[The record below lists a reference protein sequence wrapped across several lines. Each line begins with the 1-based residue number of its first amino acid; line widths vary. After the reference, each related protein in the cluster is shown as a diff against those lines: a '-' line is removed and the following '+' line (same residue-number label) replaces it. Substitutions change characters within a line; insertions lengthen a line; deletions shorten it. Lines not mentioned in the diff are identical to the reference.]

1 MIKKTQNNVQSVV
14 IISKEKPLMLIKM
27 ELSRILI
34 REIADAQFIELREVD
49 GDRTFPIVVGKPE
62 AYAIDRRLKGIEPP
76 RPQTLELLAS
86 VVVQMGGSFQEIVI
100 DDLQDGTF
108 FAKLKIDCKGEEI
121 VIDSRPSDAIA
132 LGIAAQVPILVQEHV
147 LDEVEHDGNGRSA
160 PEIFDWD

>member
-1 MIKKTQNNVQSVV
+1 
-14 IISKEKPLMLIKM
+14 M

-34 REIADAQFIELREVD
+34 REIADAQFIELREIE
-49 GDRTFPIVVGKPE
+49 GERTFPIVVGKPE

-86 VVVQMGGSFQEIVI
+86 IVDEMGCTFQEIVI

-121 VIDSRPSDAIA
+121 IIDSRPSDAIA
-132 LGIAAQVPILVQEHV
+132 LGIAAKIPILVEEHV
-147 LDEVEHDGNGRSA
+147 LDEVEHDGDGYSS
-160 PEIFDWD
+160 PETFDWD

>member
-49 GDRTFPIVVGKPE
+49 GDRTFHIVVGKPE

-76 RPQTLELLAS
+76 RPQTLELLA
-86 VVVQMGGSFQEIVI
+86 
-100 DDLQDGTF
+100 
-108 FAKLKIDCKGEEI
+108 
-121 VIDSRPSDAIA
+121 
-132 LGIAAQVPILVQEHV
+132 
-147 LDEVEHDGNGRSA
+147 
-160 PEIFDWD
+160 

>member
-1 MIKKTQNNVQSVV
+1 MIQKTQNNVLSMV
-14 IISKEKPLMLIKM
+14 IISKEKTLMPIKM

-49 GDRTFPIVVGKPE
+49 GERTFPIVVGKSE
-62 AYAIDRRLKGIEPP
+62 AYAIDRRLKGINPP

-86 VVVQMGGSFQEIVI
+86 IVGEMGGIFQEIVI

-108 FAKLKIDCKGEEI
+108 FAKLKINCKGEVI

-132 LGIAAQVPILVQEHV
+132 LGIAAQVPILVEEHV
-147 LDEVEHDGNGRSA
+147 LDEVEHDEDGYSA
-160 PEIFDWD
+160 PETFDWD